1 MTLERKNY
9 LHLAAPVGPYVH
21 AVKYN
26 GLLFVSGLS
35 AFGSPSQTGS
45 VAEQAEEIFTQLES
59 IAAAEQ
65 SSLESLIK
73 VTLFVTSLTGLEDLR
88 AVLFRRYGSHL
99 PASSLVQVK
108 GLFSPDLQIE
118 VEAILATPAEV
129 TRGGR

>member
-1 MTLERKNY
+1 MILERKNY

-21 AVKYN
+21 AVKCN
-26 GLLFVSGLS
+26 GMLFISGLS
-35 AFGSPSQTGS
+35 AFGSPAQSGS
-45 VAEQAEEIFTQLES
+45 IAEQAEEIFTQLVS

-65 SSLESLIK
+65 SSLESLVK
-73 VTLFVTSLTGLEDLR
+73 VTLFVTSLADLDELR

-118 VEAILATPAEV
+118 VEAILATP
-129 TRGGR
+129 